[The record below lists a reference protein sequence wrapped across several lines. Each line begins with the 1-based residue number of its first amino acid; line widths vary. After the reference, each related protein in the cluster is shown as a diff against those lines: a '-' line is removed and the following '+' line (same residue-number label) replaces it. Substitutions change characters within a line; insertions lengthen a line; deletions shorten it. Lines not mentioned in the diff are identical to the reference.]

1 MKIWDVAI
9 ETKKGPVEETGQF
22 FDEWISNTERVQ
34 LADDIWVGRLEEEL
48 ANDVIER
55 CEPPGMLGAPGPF
68 QMYSF
73 VRDVAV
79 RAGDVSTWDYEQSLQ
94 LCIML
99 SRLVHPTTVSTGYA
113 ARVRFLEE
121 GTVGLITPGPV
132 KGQGAY
138 AFISGENHRNWLTR
152 AELRELS
159 TLLERPFSSLPERV
173 RLACWYH
180 EFAATLYYVEV
191 RWPLIC
197 TGLEALTETDKYN
210 LTGQFVRRVARLAR
224 VLEVGGFDES
234 DALAAYQIRSALVH
248 GQGFLNLPR
257 IELSEGRPEI
267 NGYPERIHLYSKLET
282 ILRLALKR
290 AVAGYDFSDLFKD
303 EPTIRQYFEGP
314 RLTKPALIKAVVGT
328 RDILPPSSDSWN
340 FVEATARDV
349 FRLYGFSE
357 IRTPIIEDLQLFQRA
372 VGEET
377 DIVAKE
383 MFTWEDRGRAD
394 REKEQWLALRPEN
407 TAGTVRAYIEHRLW
421 DRGLNKLYY
430 IGPQF
435 RRERPQ
441 KGRYRQF
448 YQIGAEVIGPASAGS
463 ESPARDAEVLEML
476 ATLLDRLGITDWNLE
491 LNSVGTSADR
501 VAFNDALRK
510 ALDPVKDKMCTDCQR
525 RAVTNPLRVFDCKVP
540 EDQPI
545 IETLP
550 RITQFLGEDSRK
562 HFDAVQEILTKVGVE
577 FHINSR
583 LVRGLDYYTRTAFEF
598 THGAL
603 GAQNAIL
610 GGGRYDGLSEALGGP
625 AAPGIGFAIGEDRL
639 VMSLKETAEGV
650 LRKPDVYVAAMAG
663 MNGEAARLAR
673 ELRRHDLVVEL
684 GDDSF
689 RLKKSF
695 EAATK
700 AGAKYILIV
709 GENEVKADAFALKNL
724 SSGEQVQ
731 VARGELAGKIRGQ

>member
-1 MKIWDVAI
+1 
-9 ETKKGPVEETGQF
+9 
-22 FDEWISNTERVQ
+22 
-34 LADDIWVGRLEEEL
+34 
-48 ANDVIER
+48 
-55 CEPPGMLGAPGPF
+55 MLF
-68 QMYSF
+68 
-73 VRDVAV
+73 
-79 RAGDVSTWDYEQSLQ
+79 
-94 LCIML
+94 
-99 SRLVHPTTVSTGYA
+99 
-113 ARVRFLEE
+113 
-121 GTVGLITPGPV
+121 
-132 KGQGAY
+132 
-138 AFISGENHRNWLTR
+138 
-152 AELRELS
+152 
-159 TLLERPFSSLPERV
+159 
-173 RLACWYH
+173 
-180 EFAATLYYVEV
+180 
-191 RWPLIC
+191 
-197 TGLEALTETDKYN
+197 
-210 LTGQFVRRVARLAR
+210 
-224 VLEVGGFDES
+224 
-234 DALAAYQIRSALVH
+234 RSI
-248 GQGFLNLPR
+248 F
-257 IELSEGRPEI
+257 
-267 NGYPERIHLYSKLET
+267 
-282 ILRLALKR
+282 
-290 AVAGYDFSDLFKD
+290 
-303 EPTIRQYFEGP
+303 
-314 RLTKPALIKAVVGT
+314 
-328 RDILPPSSDSWN
+328 
-340 FVEATARDV
+340 EATELFAR
-349 FRLYGFSE
+349 G
-357 IRTPIIEDLQLFQRA
+357 

-383 MFTWEDRGRAD
+383 MYTWEDRSRAAS
-394 REKEQWLALRPEN
+394 EKGQSLTLRPEN
-407 TAGTVRAYIEHRLW
+407 TAGVVRAYIEHKLW

-491 LNSVGTSADR
+491 LNSVGCPNDR
-501 VAFNDALRK
+501 AKFNEALRK
-510 ALDPVKDKMCTDCQR
+510 ALEPVVGNMCADCQR

-550 RITQFLGEDSRK
+550 RISQFLDEGCRK
-562 HFDAVQEILTKVGVE
+562 HFDTVQEILTQVGVR
-577 FHINSR
+577 FTLNDR

-650 LRKPDVYVAAMAG
+650 LRKPDVYVAPLGAG

-684 GDDSF
+684 GDESF

-724 SSGEQVQ
+724 ATGEQVS
-731 VARGELAGKIRGQ
+731 VPRGELALRIQTE